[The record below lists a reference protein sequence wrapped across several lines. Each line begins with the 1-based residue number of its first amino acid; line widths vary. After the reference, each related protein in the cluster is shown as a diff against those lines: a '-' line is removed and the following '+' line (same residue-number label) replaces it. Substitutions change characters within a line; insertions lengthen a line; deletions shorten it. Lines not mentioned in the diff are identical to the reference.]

1 MNRFCIDSFLFN
13 PAKVEAWIPVQQN
26 VTAIVLRSRPY
37 GESHTTLQLL
47 TEAGSLSAM
56 ARGAKKPQSRLRAAT
71 AMCAKAVFTIRR
83 GSGMATVLQ
92 AEVLDSHRGIH
103 ESLNKAAYAAYF
115 CDLAGAAAPPYP
127 DGGRDA
133 FVLLDALLTRLD
145 ADTQTEIDR
154 LGALARFLEIKIL
167 RLVGANPS
175 YEFCGECGNALMEQ
189 PSVGY
194 VVSRGAFFCRQCLL
208 KRPILRSM
216 EVPGKVMQVIDAM
229 DKVPYTQLGQ
239 LRLSPVTVRLLR
251 QVLRLQLSEYAGIS
265 PKSGKVLEEI
275 LRSFGEW
282 DSPSG
287 DSSVDARGGDEVNG
301 S

>member
-1 MNRFCIDSFLFN
+1 
-13 PAKVEAWIPVQQN
+13 VEAWIPVQQN

-71 AMCAKAVFTIRR
+71 GLCAKAVFTIRR

-103 ESLNKAAYAAYF
+103 ESLDKAAYAAYF
-115 CDLAGAAAPPYP
+115 CDLAGAAAAPYP
-127 DGGRDA
+127 EAGRDA

-145 ADTQTEIDR
+145 AGSETEVGG
-154 LGALARFLEIKIL
+154 LGALARFLEIKTL

-175 YEFCGECGNALMEQ
+175 YEFCGECGSSLLEQ
-189 PSVGY
+189 PSLRY
-194 VVSRGAFFCRQCLL
+194 VVSRGAFFCSTCVAKLL
-208 KRPILRSM
+208 LPRSI
-216 EVPGKVMQVIDAM
+216 EVPAKAMQVLYAM

-275 LRSFGEW
+275 LWSLGEL
-282 DSPSG
+282 DCTPV
-287 DSSVDARGGDEVNG
+287 DSSVHTPSGEKGEGR
-301 S
+301 